1 VSKKE
6 AAQVLFNSGF
16 NCAQAACA
24 PYAEDF
30 GIDQPA
36 ALRMAA
42 GFGGGIGRTGET
54 CGAVTGALMVLGM
67 KYGATTGDPAA
78 KERMYL
84 IAQEFLKRFQEK
96 HASLRC
102 RDLVGADINTVEGR
116 ASMSARKTHATI
128 CSGLIAEATELLDE
142 MLK

>member
-1 VSKKE
+1 MTKKE
-6 AAQVLFNSGF
+6 TAETLFDSGF
-16 NCAQAACA
+16 NCAQSVCA
-24 PYAEDF
+24 PYAGDF
-30 GIDQPA
+30 GIEQLD

-78 KERMYL
+78 KERMYV
-84 IAQEFLKRFQEK
+84 IAQDFMKRFEDR
-96 HASLRC
+96 HGSLRC
-102 RDLVGADINTVEGR
+102 RDLVGADISTVEGR
-116 ASMSARKTHATI
+116 ASMSARKTHANI
-128 CSGLIAEATELLDE
+128 CAGLVAEATELLDE